1 MAPIPLSTISSR
13 LANVA
18 AKISSA
24 AQPHQ
29 SPSIRSSSNHAP
41 NSFEYKSLKRAIPL
55 ELFSLSKRQSNQIIA
70 IPTTYDNLNSGPAP
84 GVVAGI
90 VLGSVAGFLLLLY
103 FTYTIFTLGRGG
115 LRRNETIIEEEVIR
129 RRSRSPRRSRSR
141 SEVLEVR
148 TPPPPRR
155 QSRRETVTEIRETV
169 SRPRSR
175 SLVSSSHGGQE
186 DIVEVIEEHS
196 PAPPKRK
203 PSRGVSGSFRTI
215 DPLEP
220 GGGSAPRRSIRR

>member
-1 MAPIPLSTISSR
+1 MAPIPLSAISSR
-13 LANVA
+13 VANIA
-18 AKISSA
+18 AKLSSA

-29 SPSIRSSSNHAP
+29 SSSIRPSGNHDP
-41 NSFEYKSLKRAIPL
+41 HYFEAESLKRAIPL
-55 ELFSLSKRQSNQIIA
+55 ELFSLSKRQSNQVVA

-115 LRRNETIIEEEVIR
+115 FRRNETIIEEEVVR

-148 TPPPPRR
+148 TPPPRR

-175 SLVSSSHGGQE
+175 SVVSSSHGGGE

-220 GGGSAPRRSIRR
+220 GGGRAPRQSMRGR

>member
-1 MAPIPLSTISSR
+1 MAPIPLPHFLSQI
-13 LANVA
+13 VDFA
-18 AKISSA
+18 AKTSSA
-24 AQPHQ
+24 IQPRQ
-29 SPSIRSSSNHAP
+29 SLPLQLGSAHDANHFYP
-41 NSFEYKSLKRAIPL
+41 RSLKRAIPL
-55 ELFSLSKRQSNQIIA
+55 EILSLTKRQSSADSILA
-70 IPTTYDNLNSGPAP
+70 IPSTYDNLNSSPAP

-90 VLGSVAGFLLLLY
+90 VLGSVAGFLLLIY

-115 LRRNETIIEEEVIR
+115 FRRNETYIEEEVVR

-148 TPPPPRR
+148 TPPRR
-155 QSRRETVTEIRETV
+155 ESRRETVTEIRETV

-175 SLVSSSHGGQE
+175 SVVSSSHGGGE

-196 PAPPKRK
+196 PPPRRK
-203 PSRGVSGSFRTI
+203 PSNRVSGSFRTI

-220 GGGSAPRRSIRR
+220 GGGSAPRRSVRR

>member
-1 MAPIPLSTISSR
+1 MAPIPFSHSISQVVNLALKSFSIIQSHQPLPIRPSR
-13 LANVA
+13 NED
-18 AKISSA
+18 
-24 AQPHQ
+24 
-29 SPSIRSSSNHAP
+29 P
-41 NSFEYKSLKRAIPL
+41 NSFHSQPLRRAIPP
-55 ELFSLSKRQSNQIIA
+55 ELSSVSKRQSSSIIA
-70 IPTTYDNLNSGPAP
+70 IPTTYDTLNNSPAP

-90 VLGSVAGFLLLLY
+90 VLGSVAGFLLLIY

-115 LRRNETIIEEEVIR
+115 FRRNETIIEEEVIR

-148 TPPPPRR
+148 TPPRR
-155 QSRRETVTEIRETV
+155 ESRRETVTEIRETI

-175 SLVSSSHGGQE
+175 SVVSSSHGGE

-196 PAPPKRK
+196 PAPPPRRK
-203 PSRGVSGSFRTI
+203 PSNRVSGSFRTI